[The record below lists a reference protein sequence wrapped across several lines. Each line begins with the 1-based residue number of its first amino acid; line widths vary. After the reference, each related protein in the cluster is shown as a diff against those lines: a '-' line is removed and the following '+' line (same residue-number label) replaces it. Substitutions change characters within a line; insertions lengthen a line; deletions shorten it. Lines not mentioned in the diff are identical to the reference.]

1 MAEKERL
8 DVLLVSRGLFG
19 SRERARAAIMGGDV
33 YVDGQKAEK
42 PGTGFRPDAAIE
54 VREKAVPYVSRGG
67 LKLEKALREF
77 SIGVSGLRVLDGGA
91 STGGFTDCL
100 LKHGAS
106 RVWAVDVG
114 YGQLAWELRNDPRV
128 VCVERT
134 NIRSLTEEHL
144 DGGPADMAVLDLS
157 FISLSLVL
165 PVIRAV
171 LTDGAPV
178 ICLVKPQFEAGRDK
192 VGKHGVVR
200 SPETHCEVLQ
210 GHFLSARE
218 AGFGVKQITFSP
230 IKGPKGNIEYLSYLA
245 AGAETALPDG
255 EMERAVEMAHRELL

>member
-8 DVLLVSRGLFG
+8 DVLLYSRGLFD
-19 SRERARAAIMGGDV
+19 SRERARAAVMRGDV
-33 YVDGQKAEK
+33 YVDGQRADK
-42 PGTGFRPDAAIE
+42 PGTNFSPDAAVE

-67 LKLEKALREF
+67 LKLEKALRDF
-77 SIGVSGLRVLDGGA
+77 SVDVSGLSVLDGGA

-100 LKHGAS
+100 LKRGAS

-128 VCVERT
+128 RCLERM
-134 NIRSLTEEHL
+134 NIRHLTREHL
-144 DGGPADMAVLDLS
+144 DGDWAGMAVLDLS
-157 FISLSLVL
+157 FISLCLVL
-165 PVIRAV
+165 PAVRAV

-200 SPETHCEVLQ
+200 DPGIHREVLQ
-210 GHFLSARE
+210 NHILSART
-218 AGFGVKQITFSP
+218 AGFGIKALTFSP
-230 IKGPKGNIEYLSYLA
+230 VKGPKGNIEFLSHLT
-245 AGAETALPDG
+245 AGADGPAGIDAGSVVDAAHKELP
-255 EMERAVEMAHRELL
+255 